1 MGGIY
6 RFGERL
12 APFAEALLRSLIG
25 ISLRAFGSMQ
35 SAPQASTK
43 PPSAYSLGTSKSPD
57 ICPLRGTGRSS
68 PTASPYGRSA
78 GSRWTAAS
86 IRPVRSYR
94 MWSFIF
100 SSFLWLRLLH
110 LDGGETQ
117 QANIW
122 TSNAPHRD
130 IKDSDLVQVIIRRRD
145 QSCHLCGIVSLKGS
159 NTEPPLEVSVAM
171 FPRPPDGCSFLQD
184 RVAPELG
191 NGSHKTP
198 PWFVTVYGECD
209 LIFGTGRSLPVQTL
223 TNNVS
228 SRSKSTNTAFDS
240 STRNSRH
247 KRASSI
253 VSLAQAT
260 KKVA

>member
-1 MGGIY
+1 MA
-6 RFGERL
+6 
-12 APFAEALLRSLIG
+12 APPGRDGLLQVFVQCDRIECG
-25 ISLRAFGSMQ
+25 A
-35 SAPQASTK
+35 
-43 PPSAYSLGTSKSPD
+43 
-57 ICPLRGTGRSS
+57 
-68 PTASPYGRSA
+68 
-78 GSRWTAAS
+78 
-86 IRPVRSYR
+86 
-94 MWSFIF
+94 
-100 SSFLWLRLLH
+100 SSFLPFFGYGSCTLS
-110 LDGGETQ
+110 GETQ
-117 QANIW
+117 QANIRA
-122 TSNAPHRD
+122 SNDSHRD
-130 IKDSDLVQVIIRRRD
+130 INDSDLVQVIIRRRD
-145 QSCHLCGIVSLKGS
+145 QSCHLCGIISLKGS
-159 NTEPPLEVSVAM
+159 NTEPPIEVSVAK

-198 PWFVTVYGECD
+198 PWFVTVYGGCD

-260 KKVA
+260 EK